1 MGEAADRWEAMRQRM
16 SEQGR
21 SQEER
26 NAAAADMTKALYDLA
41 NDLTYP
47 EDQDGNQVNMH
58 WLIPIL
64 SYHLAR
70 CGYRKDKEAAVIKQI
85 PHPRRGGPGVVEDA
99 VLYVPVDATGTIP
112 EVYINPPAPEEA
124 PAEPVNQPWRTK
136 THITVDG
143 ESVKGGR

>member
-70 CGYRKDKEAAVIKQI
+70 CGYRKHEDEAVIKQI
-85 PHPRRGGPGVVEDA
+85 PHPRRDSPGVVEDA

-112 EVYINPPAPEEA
+112 EAFINPPDPAEA

-136 THITVDG
+136 THITLNGDTL
-143 ESVKGGR
+143 KGGS